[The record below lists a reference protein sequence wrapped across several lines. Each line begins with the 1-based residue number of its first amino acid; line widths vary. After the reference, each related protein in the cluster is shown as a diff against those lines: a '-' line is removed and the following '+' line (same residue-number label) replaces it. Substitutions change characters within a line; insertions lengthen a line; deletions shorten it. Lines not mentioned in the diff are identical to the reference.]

1 MDQETFLPEKLYE
14 GFNDDPYANEA
25 QQRWPNQYVES
36 QQRLKRLS
44 KDEQQALFEA
54 GNQNHSD
61 LADLFKAGESAEAE
75 AVQLV
80 IAKHYK
86 WVAAF
91 WTPNR
96 EAYIGLGEM
105 YVEDP
110 RFTATY
116 DKFAP
121 GLAEFM
127 RDAMRIW
134 ANANLA

>member
-1 MDQETFLPEKLYE
+1 VSEKLIDQ
-14 GFNDDPYANEA
+14 FQSNQYASEA
-25 QQRWPNQYVES
+25 QERWPNQYVES

-54 GNQNHSD
+54 GNQNHVD
-61 LADLFKAGESAEAE
+61 LAELFKAGESVESE
-75 AVQLV
+75 AVQLA
-80 IAKHYK
+80 IGKHYK

-105 YVEDP
+105 YVADP
-110 RFTATY
+110 RFTANY

-121 GLAEFM
+121 GLAVFM

-134 ANANLA
+134 GNANLA